1 MLIAGSVSANI
12 ITNVVNITSAV
23 GAEKSINFSLTGAE
37 KDRFDFFINPMEYPN
52 FVVST
57 TFGGDN
63 MSQYSQIAM
72 ANGFQALLAGGTDVK
87 AQAIWA
93 GTGMLIGE
101 TSFFYGASTDPN
113 GWKNST
119 GYVGLR
125 YREYSSYY
133 YGWAEFKFVSTE
145 AEKSVTLTRY
155 AYETTANTT
164 LLTPAAIPE
173 PATATMLA
181 LSGLVIVG
189 YRRMRK
195 SYGHF

>member
-63 MSQYSQIAM
+63 MSQYSQVAM
-72 ANGFQALLAGGTDVK
+72 ANGFEALLAGGTDVK

-133 YGWAEFKFVSTE
+133 YGWAEFKFVSTD
-145 AEKSVTLTRY
+145 AEKSVTLISY
-155 AYETTANTT
+155 AYETNPNTT
-164 LLTPAAIPE
+164 IITPIPE

-181 LSGLVIVG
+181 LSGLLIVG
-189 YRRMRK
+189 YRRFFGRV
-195 SYGHF
+195 